1 MWISSYDLRPQSLYT
16 HQEILTTDIEESAVS
31 VLRTLSGAKRL
42 STLSA
47 CDFPRYSAVSIID
60 LVTEMSKSIMVSKS
74 VSLLLSPVLLYR
86 LQYGAQI
93 VTGKSAFRVAV
104 ECLVKYH
111 HSV

>member
-1 MWISSYDLRPQSLYT
+1 MWTSSYDLRPQSLYT

-60 LVTEMSKSIMVSKS
+60 LVTEMSKTIMVSKS
-74 VSLLLSPVLLYR
+74 VSLILSPVSSFGYNMVLR
-86 LQYGAQI
+86 LAESSDPAEAGGYFMAGLP
-93 VTGKSAFRVAV
+93 T
-104 ECLVKYH
+104 L
-111 HSV
+111 